1 MLDLLQRGHLPKNLW
16 SYPSSTIYPAS
27 NLKIGGAIMAD
38 EGFKHIF
45 NANLSAD
52 IEGYGRLMD
61 DEEEATV
68 RTFS

>member
-1 MLDLLQRGHLPKNLW
+1 
-16 SYPSSTIYPAS
+16 
-27 NLKIGGAIMAD
+27 MAD
-38 EGFKHIF
+38 EGFRHIF

-68 RTFS
+68 RTLKSYHSEAVERIRPP